1 MIQEKKGVSTDELKL
16 KFAGRLLHNRRTLS
30 DYNIQDGATIT
41 IGRMGVHV
49 HVPLM
54 LYHTSYCPLQNEYQ
68 SVSPALILCHI
79 IIYWPQFGKGHHKHA
94 VCRDSVFLRSTVIAV
109 AHLRGFQ

>member
-16 KFAGRLLHNRRTLS
+16 KFAGRLLHDRRTLS

-41 IGRMGVHV
+41 IGRMVVHV

-54 LYHTSYCPLQNEYQ
+54 LYHTSYFPLQNEYQ
-68 SVSPALILCHI
+68 N
-79 IIYWPQFGKGHHKHA
+79 Q
-94 VCRDSVFLRSTVIAV
+94 
-109 AHLRGFQ
+109 